1 MRINGFWRI
10 RVRSGD
16 DGYQGLVE
24 MLHAVMRWMRR
35 WLDRD
40 ESVNERPLAVAGVSA
55 GRQLVRNGPR
65 DRAPPPAQV
74 MVSPLPADAG
84 LLDRCRTQWQ
94 FGDWSALA
102 ALRREDVEVHPDR
115 AKLAMLAA
123 AGHQQLGDIPSA
135 KAWAGLVRAW
145 GGDRKLLA
153 RLLVGG
159 VYNTLGKAAAAH
171 GQDVRALAHFQQA
184 VKGAGGDESL
194 LVQARSVREV
204 ARLGL
209 LQDAAQRI
217 KSQMGGLKDVGSAR
231 SLSMTDPRLAVV
243 TTQIELI
250 QHEIGLVH
258 KRAVAG
264 QTAQMRD
271 PHAQLGGDTLPAGHA
286 GGVDVAALR
295 AQSTS
300 QLGQDLWV
308 LERTGYKR
316 GGFFVEFGAT
326 DGVRLSNT
334 YLLETAFG
342 WQGICAEPN
351 PGMHD
356 KLRANRRCQVT
367 RACVGAVTGEKVDF
381 VFADEY
387 GGMMRDAATDMHAQK
402 RAAFASMPEFRTV
415 LETTSLHDL
424 LVALKAPREI
434 DYISVDT
441 EGSELSILQT
451 FPFDQWDVRC
461 WTVEHNHVKT
471 SREAIFSLMS
481 SHGYQRV
488 EANFDDW
495 CFRGG

>member
-1 MRINGFWRI
+1 MLDAVRHWLQQRFAPR
-10 RVRSGD
+10 RVSRVSSV
-16 DGYQGLVE
+16 LVSNIG
-24 MLHAVMRWMRR
+24 ARP
-35 WLDRD
+35 DS
-40 ESVNERPLAVAGVSA
+40 ESVSPSVHRSAPEATGVSM
-55 GRQLVRNGPR
+55 QR
-65 DRAPPPAQV
+65 D
-74 MVSPLPADAG
+74 DT

-102 ALRREDVEVHPDR
+102 ALRREDVEVHPER

-123 AGHQQLGDIPSA
+123 AGHQQLGDISSA
-135 KAWAGLVRAW
+135 KVWAGLVRAW

-171 GQDVRALAHFQQA
+171 GQDARALAHFQQA

-217 KSQMGGLKDVGSAR
+217 KSQMGSLKDVGSAR
-231 SLSMTDPRLAVV
+231 SLSMTDPRLAIV

-264 QTAQMRD
+264 QTAQVRD
-271 PHAQLGGDTLPAGHA
+271 PHAQLGGDTLPVGHA
-286 GGVDVAALR
+286 GGVDLAALR

-316 GGFFVEFGAT
+316 GGYFVEFGAT

-334 YLLETAFG
+334 YLLEKAFG
-342 WQGICAEPN
+342 WRGICAEPN
-351 PGMHD
+351 PAMFD
-356 KLRANRRCQVT
+356 KLRANRSCQVSP
-367 RACVGAVTGEKVDF
+367 ACVSGVTGEEVDF

-387 GGMMRDAATDMHAQK
+387 GGMVRDMLSDMHAEK
-402 RAAFASMPEFRTV
+402 RAAFASMPEFRAR
-415 LETTSLHDL
+415 LETISLHDL
-424 LVALKAPREI
+424 LLSMDAPREI
-434 DYISVDT
+434 DYLSIDT
-441 EGSELSILQT
+441 EGSEWAILRA
-451 FPFDQWDVRC
+451 FPFEQWKVKC
-461 WTVEHNHVKT
+461 VTVEHNFAAET
-471 SREAIFSLMS
+471 RDAIHALLRG
-481 SHGYQRV
+481 HGYQRT
-488 EANFDDW
+488 EAQWDDW
-495 CFRGG
+495 YWLED